1 MKKGPYKMKAGKEGP
16 MRKNFPAA
24 FKNKDNKSVQDN
36 TRTTKAQEVYA
47 TEDSYSPGYKEKD
60 DYVGDFFNIETKRQS
75 QQKVIDTNKAN
86 RKANNK
92 KKLQTANAK
101 KQAEVA
107 KKEADYMKKAK
118 ALVKSGN
125 AKKGKDYQTIDD
137 LNKKTRTIRDNS

>member
-1 MKKGPYKMKAGKEGP
+1 MKAGEEGP

-36 TRTTKAQEVYA
+36 IKTPRIKVPKLKSSGAVG
-47 TEDSYSPGYKEKD
+47 DSPVSPKMD
-60 DYVGDFFNIETKRQS
+60 DFVGDFFNVKTDRQ
-75 QQKVIDTNKAN
+75 VLNKQLDINASK

-92 KKLQTANAK
+92 KKAKIANAK

-118 ALVKSGN
+118 TLVKSGN
-125 AKKGKDYQTIDD
+125 AKKSKDYQTKDD
-137 LNKKTRTIRDNS
+137 LNKKINLIKNNS